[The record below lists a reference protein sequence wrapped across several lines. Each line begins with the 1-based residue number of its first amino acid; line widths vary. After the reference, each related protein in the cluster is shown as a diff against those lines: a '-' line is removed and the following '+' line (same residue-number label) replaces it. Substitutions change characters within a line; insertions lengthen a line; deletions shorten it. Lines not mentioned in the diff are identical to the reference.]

1 MKSSLT
7 AVRNAYITAMQTLGY
22 TVYDRQRKVQDYP
35 YIVVGEQT
43 EVQSGDQGSFGQIA
57 TINIEVYNGWN
68 TDFGERSTSDTI
80 VNAILE
86 NLLTKPYSLNI
97 LGFDMPMMVMDNIL
111 TSTEQTATHTIVTTV
126 IRFRMHLFENGETV
140 TTVTIT
146 DSGDVT
152 LPVVNEQEVYFYV
165 TDIAAHWE
173 LSFTDGSGTAQ
184 DVAMGT
190 GAGLNAQRAI
200 VVDDV
205 PYMVTINASLA
216 TTPGYLTIGIQ
227 FQDINPDL
235 PVLNDGST
243 FSLYAYNTW
252 TNDTEEITFAL

>member
-22 TVYDRQRKVQDYP
+22 AVYDRQRKVQDYP

-43 EVQSGDQGSFGQIA
+43 EVQSGDQGAFGQIT
-57 TINIEVYNGWN
+57 TINIEVYNGWVS
-68 TDFGERSTSDTI
+68 DYGVRDTSDTI

-152 LPVVNEQEVYFYV
+152 LPVVNEQNVYFYV

-173 LSFTDGSGTAQ
+173 LSFSDGGNALQEIAVGSGP
-184 DVAMGT
+184 GFS
-190 GAGLNAQRAI
+190 GQRAI
-200 VVDDV
+200 LISDI
-205 PYMVTINASLA
+205 PYMVTVTAVILL
-216 TTPGYLTIGIQ
+216 GVLTIGIQ

-235 PVLNDGST
+235 PVIADGSS

-252 TNDTEEITFAL
+252 TNDTAIIQLDL